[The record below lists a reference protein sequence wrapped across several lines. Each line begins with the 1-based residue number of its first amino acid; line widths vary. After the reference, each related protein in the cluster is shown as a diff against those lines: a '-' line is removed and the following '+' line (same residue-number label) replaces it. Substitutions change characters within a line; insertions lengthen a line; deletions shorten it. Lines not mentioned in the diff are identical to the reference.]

1 MKHSKHLP
9 AKSLLVLAI
18 GLSLNATAD
27 SKIEEMVVVG
37 NRIEMPLKQQ
47 SAAVSIITA
56 DDIERRGHASLMD
69 VLRSEAAINVSN
81 QGGPGKVSA
90 LRIRGEEGYRSKV
103 YIDGIDV
110 ADPTGTQI
118 GPQIQQINSAG
129 IQRVEI
135 LRGAQGLVYG
145 ADAGGVV
152 RISSQPKRDGLHGGF
167 SAEAG
172 RYSTQNWAANISY
185 KADAGDIS
193 AAISRQDTDGFN
205 ARTIDASGEL
215 DGYENT
221 TAHVHAGLNFG
232 DGWRVATTLRD
243 VDSRAGYDG
252 FSASSDHVN
261 FSDYEQRSGR
271 IAISKKSDDWQHEV
285 AYSNSETERENI
297 AAFGFKAKGDIETWQ
312 YLGAWDNKEHTV
324 VFGAERETQN
334 DELNNNERDQDAV
347 FVDWQWQ
354 AQEQL
359 FINAGVRHDDN
370 EDFGQHNSY
379 RLGAAYFIPTALGEL
394 KLKSTWGTGFRAPSL
409 SELAYNRRPFAPDS
423 ILAVNLKEENTRS
436 FDIGAQLYLE
446 NGGQVELI
454 YFDQKVENEIFFD
467 RQTFSGYLQE
477 NGTSNSKGVEL
488 SYRQNLSENLELYSN
503 ATYNDTQTVP
513 NANGQRDQR
522 VRRPRV
528 LFNIGGHYEFI
539 GGRFQL
545 SANLRHVAGQRD
557 SVVEIE
563 DYQVVDASL
572 RWSATEH
579 LDVYLRVENALDE
592 DYQEVPTYNTGGSA
606 AYAGLKLSF

>member
-1 MKHSKHLP
+1 MNNSNHLT
-9 AKSLLVLAI
+9 AKSLLAVAI
-18 GLSLNATAD
+18 GLSVNATAE
-27 SKIEEMVVVG
+27 SKIEEIVVVG

-47 SAAVSIITA
+47 SAAISIITA
-56 DDIERRGHASLMD
+56 EQIERRGHASLMD
-69 VLRSEAAINVSN
+69 VLRNEPAINVSN
-81 QGGPGKVSA
+81 AGGPGKVSA
-90 LRIRGEEGYRSKV
+90 LRIRGEEGYRTKV

-152 RISSQPKRDGLHGGF
+152 RISSQPQREGLHGGL
-167 SAEAG
+167 STEAG

-185 KADAGDIS
+185 KEEAGDIS

-205 ARTIDASGEL
+205 ARTVDSSGEL

-232 DGWRVATTLRD
+232 DGWRVAATLRD

-252 FSASSDHVN
+252 FSATSNHVN

-271 IAISKKSDDWQHEV
+271 VAVSKKSDDWQHEV

-297 AAFGFKAKGDIETWQ
+297 ATFGSKAKGDIETWQ
-312 YLGAWDNKEHTV
+312 YLGAWDNKAHTL
-324 VFGAERETQN
+324 VFGAERETQT
-334 DELNNNERDQDAV
+334 DQLNNNERDQDSAY
-347 FVDWQWQ
+347 VDWQWQ

-359 FINAGVRHDDN
+359 FLNAGIRHDDN
-370 EDFGQHNSY
+370 EDFGKHNSY

-394 KLKSTWGTGFRAPSL
+394 KLKTTWGTGFRAPSL

-436 FDIGAQLYLE
+436 FDIGAQLFLAG
-446 NGGQVELI
+446 GGQLELV
-454 YFDQKVENEIFFD
+454 YFDQEVENEIFFD
-467 RQTFSGYLQE
+467 LQSFSGYLQE
-477 NGTSNSKGVEL
+477 NGDSNSKGVEL
-488 SYRQNLSENLELYSN
+488 SYRQNLSENVEVYSN

-513 NANGQRDQR
+513 NSNGQREQR
-522 VRRPRV
+522 LRRPRV
-528 LFNIGGHYEFI
+528 LFNLGGSYEFVEARI
-539 GGRFQL
+539 EL
-545 SANLRHVAGQRD
+545 SANLRHVSGQRD
-557 SVVEIE
+557 ISVDIE
-563 DYQVVDASL
+563 DYQVLDASV
-572 RWSATEH
+572 RWSATEQ
-579 LDVYLRVENALDE
+579 LDVYLRIENALDE
-592 DYQEVPTYNTGGSA
+592 NYQEIPTYYTSGSA
-606 AYAGLKLSF
+606 AYAGVKLSF

>member
-1 MKHSKHLP
+1 
-9 AKSLLVLAI
+9 
-18 GLSLNATAD
+18 
-27 SKIEEMVVVG
+27 
-37 NRIEMPLKQQ
+37 MPLKQQ
-47 SAAVSIITA
+47 SAAISIITA
-56 DDIERRGHASLMD
+56 EQIERRGHASLMD
-69 VLRSEAAINVSN
+69 VLRNEPAINVSN
-81 QGGPGKVSA
+81 AGGPGKVSA
-90 LRIRGEEGYRSKV
+90 LRIRGEEGYRTKV

-152 RISSQPKRDGLHGGF
+152 RISSQPQREGLHGGL
-167 SAEAG
+167 STEAG

-185 KADAGDIS
+185 KEEAGDIS

-205 ARTIDASGEL
+205 ARTVDSSGEL

-232 DGWRVATTLRD
+232 DGWRVAATLRD

-252 FSASSDHVN
+252 FSATSNHVN

-271 IAISKKSDDWQHEV
+271 VAVSKKSDDWQHEV

-297 AAFGFKAKGDIETWQ
+297 ATFGSKAKGDIETWQ
-312 YLGAWDNKEHTV
+312 YLGAWDNKAHTL
-324 VFGAERETQN
+324 VFGAERETQT
-334 DELNNNERDQDAV
+334 DQLNNNERDQDSAY
-347 FVDWQWQ
+347 VDWQWQ

-359 FINAGVRHDDN
+359 FLNAGIRHDDN
-370 EDFGQHNSY
+370 EDFGKHNSY

-394 KLKSTWGTGFRAPSL
+394 KLKTTWGTGFRAPSL

-436 FDIGAQLYLE
+436 FDIGAQLFLAG
-446 NGGQVELI
+446 GGQLELV
-454 YFDQKVENEIFFD
+454 YFDQEVENEIFFD
-467 RQTFSGYLQE
+467 LQSFSGYLQE
-477 NGTSNSKGVEL
+477 NGDSNSKGVEL
-488 SYRQNLSENLELYSN
+488 SYRQNLSENVEVYSN

-513 NANGQRDQR
+513 NSNGQREQR
-522 VRRPRV
+522 LRRPRV
-528 LFNIGGHYEFI
+528 LFNLGGSYEFVEARI
-539 GGRFQL
+539 EL
-545 SANLRHVAGQRD
+545 SANLRHVSGQRD
-557 SVVEIE
+557 ISVDIE
-563 DYQVVDASL
+563 DYQVLDASV
-572 RWSATEH
+572 RWSATEQ
-579 LDVYLRVENALDE
+579 LDVYLRIENALDE
-592 DYQEVPTYNTGGSA
+592 NYQEIPTYYTSGSA
-606 AYAGLKLSF
+606 AYAGVKLSF